1 MNIRI
6 DRPSLNRGS
15 AEANVALIDKWIADT
30 SDKLNLF
37 VSVLNAEGL
46 ESKDKTKDLI
56 DRIEALKTD
65 LDTMSL
71 VIAKNIIETDT
82 RLVIIEEAINEIRE
96 DIKEIKEELEG
107 GEE

>member
-15 AEANVALIDKWIADT
+15 AEANIALADKWIADT
-30 SDKLNLF
+30 ADKLNLF

-46 ESKDKTKDLI
+46 ESKEQIKDLT
-56 DRIEALKTD
+56 DKIEALKAD
-65 LDTMSL
+65 LEVVNL

-82 RLVIIEEAINEIRE
+82 RLVIIEEAIKEIRE
-96 DIKEIKEELEG
+96 DIKEIREELEG